1 MKRLVLFLFCLCICG
16 CGSMGSME
24 TDDLDLAK
32 VNEQMDTFI
41 AEGSWQM
48 GILQD
53 NVNNETLW
61 EEYGISDAMVS
72 EFLVRQPL
80 VEATCDEIMIFHVR
94 EGQMELVE
102 EQIRQRQNRKLQS
115 LDRLP
120 YQKTMLTQMQIM
132 KKGNYLIAACGTD
145 STNVIQYISSLR

>member
-1 MKRLVLFLFCLCICG
+1 MKRLFLLMLCLCICG
-16 CGSMGSME
+16 CGSIGSME
-24 TDDLDLAK
+24 SDDLDLSK
-32 VNEQMDTFI
+32 VNEQIDAFI

-53 NVNNETLW
+53 NVSNETLW

-72 EFLVRQPL
+72 EFLVRQSL

-94 EGQMELVE
+94 DGQMELVE
-102 EQIRQRQNRKLQS
+102 EQIQLRQNRKLQS

-120 YQKTMLTQMQIM
+120 YQKTMLAHMQIV